1 MCSFILFSPSFEA
14 SLVNTTT
21 GNSAGLLKSSN
32 IFSDFCPQ
40 NPVLQPTKKIKM
52 RRTVISSLYCTSS
65 DDSMVVQAYVLLDP
79 NKENLYFRQELLP
92 KIETFSKKCSGKINK
107 VFMRCFPISTTP
119 WFSNEGW
126 VRFGRWVLFP
136 SNVAVSINQDSF

>member
-1 MCSFILFSPSFEA
+1 ML
-14 SLVNTTT
+14 
-21 GNSAGLLKSSN
+21 
-32 IFSDFCPQ
+32 
-40 NPVLQPTKKIKM
+40 
-52 RRTVISSLYCTSS
+52 RTVISSLYCTSS

-92 KIETFSKKCSGKINK
+92 KIETKTFSKKCGEKINR
-107 VFMRCFPISTTP
+107 VFMRCFYISTTP

-136 SNVAVSINQDSF
+136 SNVAVSMDHDF

>member
-1 MCSFILFSPSFEA
+1 ML
-14 SLVNTTT
+14 
-21 GNSAGLLKSSN
+21 
-32 IFSDFCPQ
+32 
-40 NPVLQPTKKIKM
+40 
-52 RRTVISSLYCTSS
+52 RTVISSLYCTSS

-92 KIETFSKKCSGKINK
+92 KIETKTFSKKCSEK
-107 VFMRCFPISTTP
+107 VFTGCFPISTTP

-136 SNVAVSINQDSF
+136 SNLAVSMDQDF